1 LPRIS
6 FGAAFTSFYRL
17 VGPFRSSTAPE
28 VIKTEIWDTITRRG
42 ILGNLLMGV
51 IPMIFY
57 LTINGVAF
65 GLEKVWNLVGGHKL
79 RITQLGIRRHA
90 W

>member
-1 LPRIS
+1 MFLMKFFLTS

-17 VGPFRSSTAPE
+17 VGPFRSPTSVA

-42 ILGNLLMGV
+42 VFGNLLMGV

-57 LTINGVAF
+57 LAISSVAWGMEKSLSLIGVSSYS
-65 GLEKVWNLVGGHKL
+65 K
-79 RITQLGIRRHA
+79 
-90 W
+90 